1 MASERN
7 EVIRLARLA
16 SDMYHQEYMEAE
28 GYEYDTGHY
37 KDLLGNFIGFA
48 DTVEEKL
55 SKKKWYE
62 FWRKPYDL

>member
-1 MASERN
+1 MAN
-7 EVIRLARLA
+7 EHKVIELAKEV
-16 SDMYHQEYMEAE
+16 SNKYHEEYMEAE
-28 GYEYDTGHY
+28 SYEYDTGHY
-37 KDLLGNFIGFA
+37 KDLLSAFIDFA